1 MNGLMASLP
10 RRPKGLIQREAID
23 LPTTAPPLYSTQ
35 AWPSGG
41 WKFQNPNFKLQGNA
55 MATVERM
62 ADRREVGG
70 ARHRPTGGE
79 SRYVQVSSI
88 GSDQIRPWNGGMG
101 RAEGAA
107 ADGA

>member
-1 MNGLMASLP
+1 MAT
-10 RRPKGLIQREAID
+10 RRVEI
-23 LPTTAPPLYSTQ
+23 
-35 AWPSGG
+35 
-41 WKFQNPNFKLQGNA
+41 PNFKVTSTLA
-55 MATVERM
+55 LATVERM